1 MENEKKIKVVLLEP
15 GKLARAPRLT
25 HPLPECRKRWAV

>member
-15 GKLARAPRLT
+15 ASSPVRPRLT